1 MLSFASLVV
10 FHPRASI
17 LHLLL
22 PFTRPRRAFTCV
34 SCKEFKAKSKRLPS
48 DYFAMLNNYDF
59 SYAPSPFRSVGT
71 QKEKPSLTSRGL
83 SQMASYLVYL
93 TANTQS
99 CLSYDNFRA
108 IVSFNAAKVR
118 ILFESTKYFSKF
130 FLGCFA
136 IKYFAFSFA
145 QAN

>member
-34 SCKEFKAKSKRLPS
+34 SCKEFKAKSKRLSS
-48 DYFAMLNNYDF
+48 DYFALLNNRVF

-93 TANTQS
+93 TANTLS
-99 CLSYDNFRA
+99 CISLITTATSYHLTLQRYEYYLKHATVVNTLYTFYTF
-108 IVSFNAAKVR
+108 FNT
-118 ILFESTKYFSKF
+118 L
-130 FLGCFA
+130 
-136 IKYFAFSFA
+136 
-145 QAN
+145 

>member
-1 MLSFASLVV
+1 MLSFASFVV

-22 PFTRPRRAFTCV
+22 PFTRPRRAFTCL

-48 DYFAMLNNYDF
+48 DYFALLNNHGF
-59 SYAPSPFRSVGT
+59 SYVPSPFRSVWT

-93 TANTQS
+93 TANTLS
-99 CLSYDNFRA
+99 CISLITTATSYHLTLQRYEYYLKPPS
-108 IVSFNAAKVR
+108 ISKVFSR
-118 ILFESTKYFSKF
+118 LF
-130 FLGCFA
+130 
-136 IKYFAFSFA
+136 
-145 QAN
+145 

>member
-1 MLSFASLVV
+1 MLSFASFVV

-34 SCKEFKAKSKRLPS
+34 SCKEFKAKSKRLSS
-48 DYFAMLNNYDF
+48 DYFALLNNRGF

-93 TANTQS
+93 TANTLS
-99 CLSYDNFRA
+99 CISLITTATSYHSTLQRYAYYLKRA
-108 IVSFNAAKVR
+108 IAINTLYVFYTLFNT
-118 ILFESTKYFSKF
+118 I
-130 FLGCFA
+130 
-136 IKYFAFSFA
+136 
-145 QAN
+145 

>member
-34 SCKEFKAKSKRLPS
+34 SCKEFKAKSKRLSS
-48 DYFAMLNNYDF
+48 DYFALLNNRGF

-93 TANTQS
+93 TANTLSCISLITTATSYHLTLQRYEYYLNPPNISQS
-99 CLSYDNFRA
+99 F
-108 IVSFNAAKVR
+108 
-118 ILFESTKYFSKF
+118 FEVVLIYP
-130 FLGCFA
+130 
-136 IKYFAFSFA
+136 I
-145 QAN
+145 NRV

>member
-34 SCKEFKAKSKRLPS
+34 SCKEFKAKSKRLSS
-48 DYFAMLNNYDF
+48 DYFAMLNNHDF
-59 SYAPSPFRSVGT
+59 SFAPSPFRSVGT

-83 SQMASYLVYL
+83 SQMASYLV
-93 TANTQS
+93 
-99 CLSYDNFRA
+99 CLSAFTLICISLITTATSYHLTLQRYEYYLKHA
-108 IVSFNAAKVR
+108 IVRNIFYCSFT
-118 ILFESTKYFSKF
+118 LFNSP
-130 FLGCFA
+130 
-136 IKYFAFSFA
+136 
-145 QAN
+145 

>member
-1 MLSFASLVV
+1 MDMLSFASLVV

-34 SCKEFKAKSKRLPS
+34 SCKEFKAKSKRLSS
-48 DYFAMLNNYDF
+48 DYFALLNNYDF

-93 TANTQS
+93 TANTLS
-99 CLSYDNFRA
+99 CISLITTATSYHLTLQRYEYYLNQPNNPR
-108 IVSFNAAKVR
+108 SF
-118 ILFESTKYFSKF
+118 FEVVLLYP
-130 FLGCFA
+130 
-136 IKYFAFSFA
+136 IK
-145 QAN
+145 

>member
-34 SCKEFKAKSKRLPS
+34 SCKEFKAKSKRLSS
-48 DYFAMLNNYDF
+48 DYFALLNNYDF
-59 SYAPSPFRSVGT
+59 SYVPSPFRSVGT

-93 TANTQS
+93 TANTLS
-99 CLSYDNFRA
+99 CISLITTATSYHLTLQRYAYYLNRKIFL
-108 IVSFNAAKVR
+108 KVFSR
-118 ILFESTKYFSKF
+118 LF
-130 FLGCFA
+130 
-136 IKYFAFSFA
+136 
-145 QAN
+145 